1 MIGLGKHKGNLYI
14 LDPANLFPMSGVCNN
29 VSMKQHEVWHSR
41 LGYPSYV
48 KLNVL
53 KNVLHFKQL
62 INETP
67 HCSICYLVKQKC
79 LPFHNSSSVLI
90 SAFELLDLDIL
101 GAFHLP
107 THDGFRYFLTILDDF
122 TYLTWEY
129 LLKAK
134 SDVASIFPAF
144 YNLVH
149 TQYGVKIKS
158 VRSDNAPE
166 LAFTHFFSDKGMM
179 SFHSC
184 VDTSQQNSVVKRKH
198 QHLLNVARAL
208 LFQSH
213 IPLAYW
219 GDCIL
224 IVAYLINRILS
235 LVLFNKTPFEAL
247 YHKVP
252 SYDPLRTF
260 GCLLSRT

>member
-1 MIGLGKHKGNLYI
+1 M
-14 LDPANLFPMSGVCNN
+14 
-29 VSMKQHEVWHSR
+29 
-41 LGYPSYV
+41 
-48 KLNVL
+48 
-53 KNVLHFKQL
+53 HFKQL

-219 GDCIL
+219 GD
-224 IVAYLINRILS
+224 
-235 LVLFNKTPFEAL
+235 
-247 YHKVP
+247 
-252 SYDPLRTF
+252 
-260 GCLLSRT
+260 